1 MSPPGATL
9 GIEGDEFRGNAL
21 EMSFDDENCGKL
33 IIIFA
38 H

>member
-21 EMSFDDENCGKL
+21 EKSFGDDNCGND
-33 IIIFA
+33 
-38 H
+38 